1 MTGLMHF
8 LAMGG
13 YARYL
18 WPCYG
23 ITFAV
28 VFLNIYWA
36 RRLNARAR
44 SEAKRRLAMREK
56 LVLEEEE
63 A

>member
-1 MTGLMHF
+1 MTEF
-8 LAMGG
+8 LRMGG

-18 WPCYG
+18 WPSYA

-28 VFLNIYWA
+28 VVLNIIWA
-36 RRLNARAR
+36 RRLLARAR
-44 SEAKRRLAMREK
+44 AEARRRLSMQG
-56 LVLEEEE
+56 VE

>member
-1 MTGLMHF
+1 MNALMHF

-13 YARYL
+13 YARYV

-23 ITFAV
+23 ITFTV

-36 RRLNARAR
+36 RRLLARAR
-44 SEAKRRLAMREK
+44 SEAKRRLATHQGE
-56 LVLEEEE
+56 VVYE
-63 A
+63 

>member
-1 MTGLMHF
+1 
-8 LAMGG
+8 MGG

-18 WPCYG
+18 WPAYG

-28 VFLNIYWA
+28 VLLNVVWA
-36 RRLNARAR
+36 RRLLARAR
-44 SEAKRRLAMREK
+44 AEARRRLA
-56 LVLEEEE
+56 VLGDS

>member
-1 MTGLMHF
+1 MTTLMHF

-18 WPCYG
+18 WPCYA

-36 RRLNARAR
+36 RRLNARVR
-44 SEAKRRLAMREK
+44 SEAKRRLATHQGE
-56 LVLEEEE
+56 VVYE
-63 A
+63 